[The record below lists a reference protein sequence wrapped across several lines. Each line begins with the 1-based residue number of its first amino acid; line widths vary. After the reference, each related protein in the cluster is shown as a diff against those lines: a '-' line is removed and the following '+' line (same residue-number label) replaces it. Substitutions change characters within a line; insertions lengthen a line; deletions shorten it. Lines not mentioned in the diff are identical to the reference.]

1 MLRAVTAA
9 YRLKKTAYRIVI
21 AAAVFF
27 SYDVCRGNE
36 K

>member
-27 SYDVCRGNE
+27 SYDVCRRNE